1 MDIKNFKI
9 DERSEYSV
17 IKKGDIV
24 RIYYYPDKS
33 DMTEF
38 TVFYS
43 YSEFRKFMKWY
54 S

>member
-1 MDIKNFKI
+1 MEIKNYKI
-9 DERSEYSV
+9 DESSEYSV

-33 DMTEF
+33 DLTEF
-38 TVFYS
+38 TIFYS
-43 YSEFRKFMKWY
+43 HEKFHKFVKWF

>member
-1 MDIKNFKI
+1 MEIKNYKI
-9 DERSEYSV
+9 DEISEYSV

-24 RIYYYPDKS
+24 RIYYYPDKR

-43 YSEFRKFMKWY
+43 HEEFHKFMKLY